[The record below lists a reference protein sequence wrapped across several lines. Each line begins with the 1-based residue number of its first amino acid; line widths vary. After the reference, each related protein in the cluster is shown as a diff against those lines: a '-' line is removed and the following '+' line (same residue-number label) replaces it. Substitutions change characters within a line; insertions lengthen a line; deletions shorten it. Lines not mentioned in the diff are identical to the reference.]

1 MNITWFKLKQKQKK
15 IKILYVPV
23 KAYKNWNYKRDNER
37 KRQLLQENGLE
48 ITSKISKVLDN
59 SGIEYFFTYGTLL
72 GLIRNGGFMKHDIDL
87 DLGVIRTEEF
97 SWNKLNSLLTNAGFK
112 QLHEFSLDGEIT
124 EQTYEYKGMT
134 IDFFIYEKENEHMIS
149 YVYFNKKGIV
159 NEDPT
164 KKFVSKMISSQIK
177 EFKYLEINNQKYRIP
192 VNAEQYLADIYS
204 ESWRIPNPNWV
215 SEEGPAWNELEGKY
229 GIYKEIK

>member
-1 MNITWFKLKQKQKK
+1 M
-15 IKILYVPV
+15 
-23 KAYKNWNYKRDNER
+23 
-37 KRQLLQENGLE
+37 LQENGLE

-87 DLGVIRTEEF
+87 DLGVIRTGEF
-97 SWNKLNSLLTNAGFK
+97 SWNKLNSLLTNVGFK

-159 NEDPT
+159 NENIN
-164 KKFVSKMISSQIK
+164 SRSL
-177 EFKYLEINNQKYRIP
+177 YLR
-192 VNAEQYLADIYS
+192 
-204 ESWRIPNPNWV
+204 
-215 SEEGPAWNELEGKY
+215 
-229 GIYKEIK
+229 

>member
-1 MNITWFKLKQKQKK
+1 MNITWFKLKQKLKK

-23 KAYKNWNYKRDNER
+23 KAYKDWNYKRDNER
-37 KRQLLQENGLE
+37 KRKVLQENGLE
-48 ITSKISKVLDN
+48 ITSEISKALDN

-72 GLIRNGGFMKHDIDL
+72 G
-87 DLGVIRTEEF
+87 VIKTEEF
-97 SWNKLNSLLTNAGFK
+97 SWNKLKSLLTNAGFK

-149 YVYFNKKGIV
+149 YVYFNKKGTV